1 MKDKFKTW
9 APFLA
14 IALAVVLF
22 AGGTVGNVRAAL
34 TYYSDNYDLVIGDI
48 CCFSI
53 IIILSLIVNGTLFI
67 FFSNTLLK
75 TLLFIL
81 ILPTFAFVKV
91 SFKFPFSILGIKF
104 TST

>member
-34 TYYSDNYDLVIGDI
+34 TYYSDNYDLEIEAELFVQQQNAVRQ
-48 CCFSI
+48 
-53 IIILSLIVNGTLFI
+53 LS
-67 FFSNTLLK
+67 
-75 TLLFIL
+75 
-81 ILPTFAFVKV
+81 A
-91 SFKFPFSILGIKF
+91 LGLGPE
-104 TST
+104 